1 MNRSER
7 LYNDYEDALFAL
19 LMDEVA
25 QEEGAQLLEEN
36 ERLKNDPNAA
46 VPPELD
52 KKSLETIRRTLAG
65 RNRRHTHTV
74 GWYLSRLAIAILA
87 ALLLFAVAYASIPD
101 LQLKT
106 LQMLIDNSDVSSR
119 LSFAFGTN
127 DRESGGTEE
136 HPQTLAGYLL
146 PEISDRYTVVDQGE
160 TSRSAWIKY
169 QHADGS
175 VIRIKITKSSDSFL
189 DSEAIEGYEDIE
201 IHGFSGK
208 TYYDKAG
215 AVYISWYDTDCEK
228 VITIYA
234 DGIDKETARTYAEQM
249 SYVG

>member
-106 LQMLIDNSDVSSR
+106 LQMLVENSDVSSR
-119 LSFAFGTN
+119 LSFA
-127 DRESGGTEE
+127 GGKNEE
-136 HPQTLAGYLL
+136 VTPANQRQTLAGYTL
-146 PEISDRYTVVDQGE
+146 PEISESYAVVDQGE
-160 TSRSAWIKY
+160 TSRSAWIEYK
-169 QHADGS
+169 HTDGS

-189 DSEAIEGYEDIE
+189 DNEAIEGYEDIE

-208 TYYDKAG
+208 IYYDKAG
-215 AVYISWYDTDCEK
+215 AVYASWYDTDREK

-234 DGIDKETARTYAEQM
+234 DGIDKEAARTYAEQM